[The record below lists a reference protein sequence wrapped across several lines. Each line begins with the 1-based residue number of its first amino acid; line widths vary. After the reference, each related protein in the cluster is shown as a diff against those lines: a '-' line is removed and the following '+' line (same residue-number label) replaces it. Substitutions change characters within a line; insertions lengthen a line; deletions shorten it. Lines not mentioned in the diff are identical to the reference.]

1 MTQQPKMEW
10 DDPDLIRQLKLRDEQ
25 VFCSLFKTHFKRLR
39 NYAFTFVGDEH
50 LAEDIVQTIFLKLWE
65 RIEVLNFSDSIPAYL
80 YRAVYNESLN
90 TLKHSKIKKI
100 YHVWLHRFMKDRTDP
115 SPLKIQLDELEQ
127 RLGSAINDLPQ
138 QCRTIF
144 QLSRFEGLRYRDIAS
159 RLGISVKTVE
169 NQMGKALR
177 ILRTR
182 LAEFLTLLILY
193 FLTH

>member
-1 MTQQPKMEW
+1 MTQPPNMEW
-10 DDPDLIRQLKLRDEQ
+10 DDPDIIRQLKQRDEK
-25 VFCSLFKTHFKRLR
+25 VFCSLFKSYFKRLR
-39 NYAFTFVGDEH
+39 NYAFTFVGDDYV
-50 LAEDIVQTIFLKLWE
+50 AEDIVQTIFFKLWE

-80 YRAVYNESLN
+80 YRAVYHESLN
-90 TLKHSKIKKI
+90 TLKHNKVKKI
-100 YHVWLHRFMKDRTDP
+100 YHVWLHRFMKDRTDT
-115 SPLKIQLDELEQ
+115 SHLRIQLDELEQ

-144 QLSRFEGLRYRDIAS
+144 QLSRFEELRYREIGS

-182 LAEFLTLLILY
+182 LAEFLTLLIIY